1 MTMTDHAG
9 DRRGLEGPRPFSSR
23 HVGSVVD
30 DLRHIAETVGVTS
43 CEQIVR
49 DAIPA
54 SVLNSDRNGS
64 SVHTPSLPP
73 TADEATARAELVD
86 IAKGNRVTR
95 ALIGRGYYGT
105 LTPPVIRRNILENP
119 SWYTAYTPYQPEIS
133 QGRLEVLTIYQQLI
147 TDLTGLALA
156 NSSLL
161 DEATAA
167 SEGMLL
173 ARRASRK
180 VKSNRFLAHTHVF
193 DQVRD
198 VVLGHAEAAGIEVV
212 ETDLRN
218 PESWRPEVEAGCFGV
233 LAPYPDSTGA
243 LWNPSEVFEA
253 VHQAGGIAIAECDV
267 LALTLMTP
275 PGELG
280 ADVAVGSS
288 QRFGVPMGNGGPHA
302 AFMSVRTGLERQ
314 IPGRLV
320 GVSTDADGNPAY
332 RLALQTREQHIRRD
346 KATSN
351 ICTAQVLLAV
361 VAAAFAIWHGPKGL
375 TRIATQ
381 VRDRAQQLASALR
394 AGGLDLSDELFF
406 DTIRITAKGGAKK
419 LWNRAREGGYTLD
432 FVDEDTVQIAVDE
445 TVTPDELRELAQLL
459 GGDSDSLESPTD
471 DIWPEDLRRTT
482 DFMTHPV
489 FSSYHTETAMM
500 RYLKRLADRDYGLD
514 RGMIPLGSCTM
525 KLNAAAEMDAMTWP
539 AFGQMHPFAPVE
551 DQAGSLRL
559 IRDLEIWLAELTGY
573 DTVSLQPNAG
583 SQGEY
588 TGLAAIRGYH
598 LSRGDTERNVCLV
611 PASAHGTNAAS
622 AALAGLK
629 VVVVK
634 SNDDGTI
641 DRDDLAAKIAE
652 NEGRVAAIMI
662 TYPSTHGVYEDGV
675 RQVCDMVH
683 QAGGQVYIDGANF
696 NALVGWGQFGRI
708 GGDVSHLNLHKTF
721 AIPHGGGGPGVG
733 PVAAKAHLAPF
744 LPGHPL
750 NPRNEH
756 PLNGGGSVTHD
767 GHAVSAAPYGSVSVL
782 PISWAYLR
790 LMGLEGLQF
799 ATEVAVL
806 NANYIAH
813 RVQDKIPVLYTGQ
826 NGYVAHECILDLRPL
841 TAETGI
847 TVDDVA
853 KRLIDYGFHAPTM
866 SFPVAGTLMVEPTE
880 SEDLA
885 ELDRFCD
892 AMLAIVEEARM
903 VQSGHWPADDN
914 PLVNA
919 PHPAARLV
927 AVEWNHPYSRELG
940 CYPGM
945 RLGVQRDQ
953 ERGLD
958 VSAFTRIQAKYRPP
972 VGRVDNTYGDRHLV
986 CTCPPPE
993 AFED

>member
-23 HVGSVVD
+23 HVGSVVE

-73 TADEATARAELVD
+73 SADEATARAELVD

-95 ALIGRGYYGT
+95 VLIGRGYYGT

-180 VKSNRFLAHTHVF
+180 VKSNRFLVHTHVF

-280 ADVAVGSS
+280 ADVAIGSS

-302 AFMSVRTGLERQ
+302 AYMSVRAGLERQ

-361 VAAAFAIWHGPKGL
+361 TAAAFAIWHGPKGL
-375 TRIATQ
+375 TRIAMQ
-381 VRDRAQQLASALR
+381 VRDRAHQLASALR
-394 AGGLDLSDELFF
+394 AGGLDVSDDLFF
-406 DTIRITAKGGAKK
+406 DTIRITATGGAKE
-419 LWNRAREGGYTLD
+419 LWHRAREGGYTLD
-432 FVDEDTVQIAVDE
+432 LVDGDTLQIAVDE

-459 GGDSDSLESPTD
+459 GGDSESLTSPTD
-471 DIWPEDLRRTT
+471 EVWPEDLRRTT

-525 KLNAAAEMDAMTWP
+525 KLNAAAEMEAMTWQE
-539 AFGQMHPFAPVE
+539 FGQMHPFAPVE

-598 LSRGDTERNVCLV
+598 LSRGDTERTVCLV

-652 NEGRVAAIMI
+652 NEGRIAAIMI

-683 QAGGQVYIDGANF
+683 EAGGQVYIDGANF
-696 NALVGWGQFGRI
+696 NALVGWGQFGHI

-733 PVAAKAHLAPF
+733 PVAAKSHLAPF

-756 PLNGGGSVTHD
+756 PLNGGGTVTHD

-813 RVQDKIPVLYTGQ
+813 RIQDKIPVLYTGQ

-903 VQSGHWPADDN
+903 VQSGHGPAEAN
-914 PLVNA
+914 PRGNG

-958 VSAFTRIQAKYRPP
+958 VSAFTRIQAKYWPP

>member
-1 MTMTDHAG
+1 MMMTDHTEQ
-9 DRRGLEGPRPFSSR
+9 RRGLKGPRPFSSH
-23 HVGSVVD
+23 HVGSVD
-30 DLRHIAETVGVTS
+30 EELRYIAETVGVS
-43 CEQIVR
+43 DYEQIVR

-54 SVLNSDRNGS
+54 SVLDCDGNGS
-64 SVHTPSLPP
+64 SVRTPSLPP
-73 TADEATARAELVD
+73 AADETATVAELVD
-86 IAKGNRVTR
+86 IAQQNRVTR

-133 QGRLEVLTIYQQLI
+133 QGRLEVLTIYQQVI

-167 SEGMLL
+167 FEGMLL
-173 ARRASRK
+173 ARRAARK
-180 VKSNRFLAHTHVF
+180 VKSNRFLIHTHVF

-198 VVLGHAEAAGIEVV
+198 VILGHAEAAGIEVV
-212 ETDLRN
+212 EADLRN
-218 PESWRPEVEAGCFGV
+218 PQSWKPEVEAGCFGV

-253 VHQAGGIAIAECDV
+253 VHQVGGLAIAECDI

-275 PGELG
+275 PAELG
-280 ADVAVGSS
+280 ADVAIGSS

-302 AFMSVRTGLERQ
+302 AFMSVRAGLERQ

-381 VRDRAQQLASALR
+381 VRDGAHQLASALR
-394 AGGLDLSDELFF
+394 AGGLEVSDEVFF
-406 DTIRITAKGGAKK
+406 DTIRVTATGGAKE
-419 LWNRAREGGYTLD
+419 LWDRARDGGYTLD
-432 FVDEDTVQIAVDE
+432 LVDEDTLQIAIDE

-459 GGDSDSLESPTD
+459 GGDADSLESAD
-471 DIWPEDLRRTT
+471 EVWPQDLCRTS

-489 FSSYHTETAMM
+489 FSSYHTETTMM

-525 KLNAAAEMDAMTWP
+525 KLNAAAEMEAMTWP

-551 DQAGSLRL
+551 DQAGSLKL

-598 LSRGDTERNVCLV
+598 LSRGDTERTVCLV

-629 VVVVK
+629 VVVVA

-683 QAGGQVYIDGANF
+683 EAGGQVYIDGANF

-733 PVAAKAHLAPF
+733 PVAAKAHLAEF

-756 PLNGGGSVTHD
+756 PLNGGGTVTHD
-767 GHAVSAAPYGSVSVL
+767 DHAVSAAPYGSVSVL

-813 RVQDKIPVLYTGQ
+813 RIQDTIPVLYTGQ

-927 AVEWNHPYSRELG
+927 ADEWNHPYSRELG

-953 ERGLD
+953 QRGLD
-958 VSAFTRIQAKYRPP
+958 VAAFTRIQAKYWPP
-972 VGRVDNTYGDRHLV
+972 VGRVDNAYGDRHLV

>member
-1 MTMTDHAG
+1 MTDHAEN
-9 DRRGLEGPRPFSSR
+9 RCGLEGPRPFSSR
-23 HVGSVVD
+23 HVGSVED
-30 DLRHIAETVGVTS
+30 DLRYIAETIGVTS
-43 CEQIVR
+43 PEQIIR

-54 SVLNSDRNGS
+54 SVLDSNEGES
-64 SVHTPSLPP
+64 SVRTPSFPP
-73 TADEATARAELVD
+73 AAAETTARAELVE
-86 IAKGNRVTR
+86 IASGNRVTR

-105 LTPPVIRRNILENP
+105 LTPSVIRRNILENP

-133 QGRLEVLTIYQQLI
+133 QGRLEMLTIYQQLI
-147 TDLTGLALA
+147 TDLTRLALA

-173 ARRASRK
+173 ARRAARK
-180 VKSNRFLAHTHVF
+180 VKFNRFLVHTHLF

-198 VVLGHAEAAGIEVV
+198 VVLGHAEATGIEVV
-212 ETDLRN
+212 EADLRD
-218 PESWRPEVEAGCFGV
+218 PQSWRPEVEAGCFGV

-243 LWNPSEVFEA
+243 LWNPSEVFDA
-253 VHQAGGIAIAECDV
+253 VHKVGGITIAECD
-267 LALTLMTP
+267 LLSLTLLAP

-288 QRFGVPMGNGGPHA
+288 QRFGVPMGDGGPHA
-302 AFMSVRTGLERQ
+302 AYMSVRSGLERQ

-361 VAAAFAIWHGPKGL
+361 VAAAYAVWHGPTGL
-375 TRIATQ
+375 TRIARQ
-381 VRDRAQQLASALR
+381 VTDRAHQLASALR
-394 AGGLDLSDELFF
+394 AAGLDVADQQFF
-406 DTIRITAKGGAKK
+406 DTIRIRTKGGAKE

-432 FVDEDTVQIAVDE
+432 LVDGDILQISVDE
-445 TVTPDELRELAQLL
+445 TVTDDELRELTQLL
-459 GGDSDSLESPTD
+459 GGNTD
-471 DIWPEDLRRTT
+471 EIRGPADGAWPEDLRRTSS
-482 DFMTHPV
+482 FMTHPV
-489 FSSYHTETAMM
+489 FSSYHTETTMM

-525 KLNAAAEMDAMTWP
+525 KLNAAAEMEAMTWP
-539 AFGQMHPFAPVE
+539 AFSQMHPFAPVE

-598 LSRGDTERNVCLV
+598 VSRGDTERNVCLV

-622 AALAGLK
+622 AASAGLK

-634 SNDDGTI
+634 SHDDGTI
-641 DRDDLAAKIAE
+641 DRDDLAAKIAA
-652 NEGRVAAIMI
+652 NEGRIAAIMI

-683 QAGGQVYIDGANF
+683 EAGGQVYIDGANF
-696 NALVGWGQFGRI
+696 NALVGWGQFARI

-756 PLNGGGSVTHD
+756 PLNDGGTVTHD
-767 GHAVSAAPYGSVSVL
+767 GHAVSAAPFGSVSVL

-790 LMGLEGLQF
+790 LMGLKGLQF

-813 RVQDKIPVLYTGQ
+813 RLHDKIPILYTGQ

-841 TAETGI
+841 TTETGI

-903 VQSGHWPADDN
+903 VQSGHWPANDN
-914 PLVNA
+914 PLINA

-927 AVEWNHPYSRELG
+927 ADEWNHPYSRELG

-945 RLGVQRDQ
+945 RLGIQRDQ

-958 VSAFTRIQAKYRPP
+958 VNTVTRIQAKYWPP

-986 CTCPPPE
+986 CSCPPPE

>member
-1 MTMTDHAG
+1 MTMADHAG

-23 HVGSVVD
+23 HVGSVVE

-73 TADEATARAELVD
+73 SADEATARAELVD

-180 VKSNRFLAHTHVF
+180 VKSNRFLVHTHVF

-280 ADVAVGSS
+280 ADVAIGSS

-302 AFMSVRTGLERQ
+302 AYMSVRAGLERQ

-361 VAAAFAIWHGPKGL
+361 TAAAFAIWHGPKGL
-375 TRIATQ
+375 TRIAMQ
-381 VRDRAQQLASALR
+381 VRDRAHQLASALR
-394 AGGLDLSDELFF
+394 AGGLDVSDDLFF
-406 DTIRITAKGGAKK
+406 DTIRITATGGAKE
-419 LWNRAREGGYTLD
+419 LWHRAREGGYTLD
-432 FVDEDTVQIAVDE
+432 LVDGDTLQIAVDE

-459 GGDSDSLESPTD
+459 GGDSESLTSPTD
-471 DIWPEDLRRTT
+471 EVWPEDLRRTT

-525 KLNAAAEMDAMTWP
+525 KLNAAAEMEAMTWQE
-539 AFGQMHPFAPVE
+539 FGQMHPFAPVE

-559 IRDLEIWLAELTGY
+559 IRDLETWLAELTGY

-598 LSRGDTERNVCLV
+598 LSRGDTERTVCLV

-652 NEGRVAAIMI
+652 NEGRIAAIMI

-683 QAGGQVYIDGANF
+683 EAGGQVYIDGANF
-696 NALVGWGQFGRI
+696 NALVGWGQFGHI

-733 PVAAKAHLAPF
+733 PVAAKSHLAPF

-756 PLNGGGSVTHD
+756 PLNGGGTVTHD

-813 RVQDKIPVLYTGQ
+813 RIQDKIPVLYTGQ

-958 VSAFTRIQAKYRPP
+958 VSAFTRIQAKYWPP

>member
-23 HVGSVVD
+23 HVGSVVE

-73 TADEATARAELVD
+73 SADEATARAELVD

-95 ALIGRGYYGT
+95 VLIGRGYYGT

-180 VKSNRFLAHTHVF
+180 VKSNRFLVHTHVF

-280 ADVAVGSS
+280 ADVAIGSS

-302 AFMSVRTGLERQ
+302 AYMSVRAGLERQ

-361 VAAAFAIWHGPKGL
+361 TAAAFAIWHGPKGL
-375 TRIATQ
+375 TRIAMQ
-381 VRDRAQQLASALR
+381 VRDRAHQLASALR
-394 AGGLDLSDELFF
+394 AGGLDVSDDLFF
-406 DTIRITAKGGAKK
+406 DTIRITATGGAKE
-419 LWNRAREGGYTLD
+419 LWHRAREGGYTLD
-432 FVDEDTVQIAVDE
+432 LVDGDTLQIAVDE

-459 GGDSDSLESPTD
+459 GGDSESLTSPTD
-471 DIWPEDLRRTT
+471 EVWPEDLRRTT

-525 KLNAAAEMDAMTWP
+525 KLNAAAEMEAMTWQE
-539 AFGQMHPFAPVE
+539 FGQMHPFAPVE

-598 LSRGDTERNVCLV
+598 LSRGDTERTVCLV

-652 NEGRVAAIMI
+652 NEGRIAAIMI

-683 QAGGQVYIDGANF
+683 KAGGQVYIDGANF
-696 NALVGWGQFGRI
+696 NALVGWGQFGHI

-733 PVAAKAHLAPF
+733 PVAAKSHLAPF

-756 PLNGGGSVTHD
+756 PLNGGGTVTHD

-813 RVQDKIPVLYTGQ
+813 RIQDKIPVLYTGQ

-958 VSAFTRIQAKYRPP
+958 VSAFTRIQAKYWPP

>member
-23 HVGSVVD
+23 HVGSVVE

-73 TADEATARAELVD
+73 SADEATARAELVD

-95 ALIGRGYYGT
+95 VLIGRGYYGT

-180 VKSNRFLAHTHVF
+180 VKSNRFLVHTHVF

-280 ADVAVGSS
+280 ADVAIGSS

-302 AFMSVRTGLERQ
+302 AYMSVRAGLERQ

-361 VAAAFAIWHGPKGL
+361 TAAAFAIWHGPKGL
-375 TRIATQ
+375 TRIAMQ
-381 VRDRAQQLASALR
+381 VRDRAHQLASALR
-394 AGGLDLSDELFF
+394 AGGLGVSNDLFF
-406 DTIRITAKGGAKK
+406 DTIRITATGGAKE
-419 LWNRAREGGYTLD
+419 LWHRAREGGYTLD
-432 FVDEDTVQIAVDE
+432 LVDGDTLQIAVDE

-459 GGDSDSLESPTD
+459 GGDSESLTSPTD
-471 DIWPEDLRRTT
+471 EVWPEDLRRTT

-525 KLNAAAEMDAMTWP
+525 KLNAAAEMEAMTWQE
-539 AFGQMHPFAPVE
+539 FGQMHPFAPVE

-598 LSRGDTERNVCLV
+598 LSRGDTERTVCLV

-652 NEGRVAAIMI
+652 NEGRIAAIMI

-683 QAGGQVYIDGANF
+683 EAGGQVYIDGANF
-696 NALVGWGQFGRI
+696 NALVGWGQFGHI

-733 PVAAKAHLAPF
+733 PVAAKSHLAPF

-756 PLNGGGSVTHD
+756 PLNGGGTVTHD

-813 RVQDKIPVLYTGQ
+813 RIQDKIPVLYTGQ

-958 VSAFTRIQAKYRPP
+958 VSAFTRIQAKYWPP

>member
-133 QGRLEVLTIYQQLI
+133 QGRLEILTIYQQLI

-180 VKSNRFLAHTHVF
+180 VKSNRFLVHTHVF

-471 DIWPEDLRRTT
+471 DI
-482 DFMTHPV
+482 
-489 FSSYHTETAMM
+489 
-500 RYLKRLADRDYGLD
+500 
-514 RGMIPLGSCTM
+514 
-525 KLNAAAEMDAMTWP
+525 
-539 AFGQMHPFAPVE
+539 
-551 DQAGSLRL
+551 
-559 IRDLEIWLAELTGY
+559 
-573 DTVSLQPNAG
+573 
-583 SQGEY
+583 
-588 TGLAAIRGYH
+588 
-598 LSRGDTERNVCLV
+598 
-611 PASAHGTNAAS
+611 
-622 AALAGLK
+622 
-629 VVVVK
+629 
-634 SNDDGTI
+634 
-641 DRDDLAAKIAE
+641 
-652 NEGRVAAIMI
+652 
-662 TYPSTHGVYEDGV
+662 
-675 RQVCDMVH
+675 
-683 QAGGQVYIDGANF
+683 
-696 NALVGWGQFGRI
+696 
-708 GGDVSHLNLHKTF
+708 
-721 AIPHGGGGPGVG
+721 
-733 PVAAKAHLAPF
+733 
-744 LPGHPL
+744 
-750 NPRNEH
+750 
-756 PLNGGGSVTHD
+756 
-767 GHAVSAAPYGSVSVL
+767 
-782 PISWAYLR
+782 
-790 LMGLEGLQF
+790 
-799 ATEVAVL
+799 
-806 NANYIAH
+806 
-813 RVQDKIPVLYTGQ
+813 
-826 NGYVAHECILDLRPL
+826 
-841 TAETGI
+841 
-847 TVDDVA
+847 
-853 KRLIDYGFHAPTM
+853 
-866 SFPVAGTLMVEPTE
+866 
-880 SEDLA
+880 
-885 ELDRFCD
+885 
-892 AMLAIVEEARM
+892 
-903 VQSGHWPADDN
+903 
-914 PLVNA
+914 
-919 PHPAARLV
+919 
-927 AVEWNHPYSRELG
+927 
-940 CYPGM
+940 
-945 RLGVQRDQ
+945 
-953 ERGLD
+953 
-958 VSAFTRIQAKYRPP
+958 
-972 VGRVDNTYGDRHLV
+972 
-986 CTCPPPE
+986 
-993 AFED
+993 

>member
-180 VKSNRFLAHTHVF
+180 VKSNRFLVHTHVF

-622 AALAGLK
+622 AALAGL
-629 VVVVK
+629 
-634 SNDDGTI
+634 
-641 DRDDLAAKIAE
+641 
-652 NEGRVAAIMI
+652 
-662 TYPSTHGVYEDGV
+662 
-675 RQVCDMVH
+675 
-683 QAGGQVYIDGANF
+683 
-696 NALVGWGQFGRI
+696 
-708 GGDVSHLNLHKTF
+708 
-721 AIPHGGGGPGVG
+721 
-733 PVAAKAHLAPF
+733 
-744 LPGHPL
+744 
-750 NPRNEH
+750 
-756 PLNGGGSVTHD
+756 
-767 GHAVSAAPYGSVSVL
+767 
-782 PISWAYLR
+782 
-790 LMGLEGLQF
+790 
-799 ATEVAVL
+799 
-806 NANYIAH
+806 
-813 RVQDKIPVLYTGQ
+813 
-826 NGYVAHECILDLRPL
+826 
-841 TAETGI
+841 
-847 TVDDVA
+847 
-853 KRLIDYGFHAPTM
+853 
-866 SFPVAGTLMVEPTE
+866 
-880 SEDLA
+880 
-885 ELDRFCD
+885 
-892 AMLAIVEEARM
+892 
-903 VQSGHWPADDN
+903 
-914 PLVNA
+914 
-919 PHPAARLV
+919 
-927 AVEWNHPYSRELG
+927 
-940 CYPGM
+940 
-945 RLGVQRDQ
+945 
-953 ERGLD
+953 
-958 VSAFTRIQAKYRPP
+958 
-972 VGRVDNTYGDRHLV
+972 
-986 CTCPPPE
+986 
-993 AFED
+993 

>member
-23 HVGSVVD
+23 HVGSVVE

-73 TADEATARAELVD
+73 SADEATARAELVD

-119 SWYTAYTPYQPEIS
+119 SWYTVYTPYQPEIS

-180 VKSNRFLAHTHVF
+180 VKSNRFLVHTHVF

-280 ADVAVGSS
+280 ADVAIGSS

-302 AFMSVRTGLERQ
+302 AYMSVRAGLERQ

-361 VAAAFAIWHGPKGL
+361 TAAAFAIWHGPKGL
-375 TRIATQ
+375 TRIAMQ
-381 VRDRAQQLASALR
+381 VRDRAHQLASALR
-394 AGGLDLSDELFF
+394 AGGLDVSDDLFF
-406 DTIRITAKGGAKK
+406 DTIRITATGGAKE
-419 LWNRAREGGYTLD
+419 LWHRAREGGYTLD
-432 FVDEDTVQIAVDE
+432 LVDGDTLQIAVDE

-459 GGDSDSLESPTD
+459 GGDSESLTSPTD
-471 DIWPEDLRRTT
+471 EVWPEDLRRTT

-500 RYLKRLADRDYGLD
+500 RYLKRLADRDYGL
-514 RGMIPLGSCTM
+514 
-525 KLNAAAEMDAMTWP
+525 
-539 AFGQMHPFAPVE
+539 
-551 DQAGSLRL
+551 
-559 IRDLEIWLAELTGY
+559 
-573 DTVSLQPNAG
+573 
-583 SQGEY
+583 
-588 TGLAAIRGYH
+588 
-598 LSRGDTERNVCLV
+598 
-611 PASAHGTNAAS
+611 
-622 AALAGLK
+622 
-629 VVVVK
+629 
-634 SNDDGTI
+634 
-641 DRDDLAAKIAE
+641 
-652 NEGRVAAIMI
+652 
-662 TYPSTHGVYEDGV
+662 
-675 RQVCDMVH
+675 
-683 QAGGQVYIDGANF
+683 
-696 NALVGWGQFGRI
+696 
-708 GGDVSHLNLHKTF
+708 
-721 AIPHGGGGPGVG
+721 
-733 PVAAKAHLAPF
+733 
-744 LPGHPL
+744 
-750 NPRNEH
+750 
-756 PLNGGGSVTHD
+756 
-767 GHAVSAAPYGSVSVL
+767 
-782 PISWAYLR
+782 
-790 LMGLEGLQF
+790 
-799 ATEVAVL
+799 
-806 NANYIAH
+806 
-813 RVQDKIPVLYTGQ
+813 
-826 NGYVAHECILDLRPL
+826 
-841 TAETGI
+841 
-847 TVDDVA
+847 
-853 KRLIDYGFHAPTM
+853 
-866 SFPVAGTLMVEPTE
+866 
-880 SEDLA
+880 
-885 ELDRFCD
+885 
-892 AMLAIVEEARM
+892 
-903 VQSGHWPADDN
+903 
-914 PLVNA
+914 
-919 PHPAARLV
+919 
-927 AVEWNHPYSRELG
+927 
-940 CYPGM
+940 
-945 RLGVQRDQ
+945 
-953 ERGLD
+953 
-958 VSAFTRIQAKYRPP
+958 
-972 VGRVDNTYGDRHLV
+972 
-986 CTCPPPE
+986 
-993 AFED
+993 

>member
-1 MTMTDHAG
+1 MTMTDHAE
-9 DRRGLEGPRPFSSR
+9 DRRGPEGSRPFSSR
-23 HVGSVVD
+23 HVGPVD
-30 DLRHIAETVGVTS
+30 EDLRYIAEAVGVTS
-43 CEQIVR
+43 CAQVVR

-54 SVLNSDRNGS
+54 SVLKLAGNGS

-73 TADEATARAELVD
+73 ATDEATARAELVD
-86 IAKGNRVTR
+86 IVRDNRITH

-180 VKSNRFLAHTHVF
+180 VASNRFLIHTHVF

-212 ETDLRN
+212 KVDLRN
-218 PESWRPEVEAGCFGV
+218 PGSWRPEVEAGCFGV
-233 LAPYPDSTGA
+233 LAPYPDSTGG

-253 VHQAGGIAIAECDV
+253 VHQAGGIAIAECDI
-267 LALTLMTP
+267 LALTLVTP

-302 AFMSVRTGLERQ
+302 AYMSVRAGLERQ

-381 VRDRAQQLASALR
+381 VHDRARQLTSALR
-394 AGGLDLSDELFF
+394 AGGLDVSDELFF
-406 DTIRITAKGGAKK
+406 DTIRITAKDGAKK

-432 FVDEDTVQIAVDE
+432 LVDEDTLQIAVDE
-445 TVTPDELRELAQLL
+445 F
-459 GGDSDSLESPTD
+459 
-471 DIWPEDLRRTT
+471 WPEDLRRTS

-525 KLNAAAEMDAMTWP
+525 KLNAAAEMEAMTWP
-539 AFGQMHPFAPVE
+539 ELGQMHPFAPVE

-641 DRDDLAAKIAE
+641 DRDALAAKIAE

-683 QAGGQVYIDGANF
+683 EAGGQVYIDGANF

-733 PVAAKAHLAPF
+733 PVAAKAHLARF

-756 PLNGGGSVTHD
+756 PLNGGGTVAHD
-767 GHAVSAAPYGSVSVL
+767 GPAVSAAPYGSVSVL

-799 ATEVAVL
+799 ATELAVL

-813 RVQDKIPVLYTGQ
+813 RIQDKIPVLYTGQ

-880 SEDLA
+880 SEDLS

-892 AMLAIVEEARM
+892 AMLAIVAEARM

-927 AVEWNHPYSRELG
+927 ADEWNHPYSRELG

-945 RLGVQRDQ
+945 HLGVRRDQ
-953 ERGLD
+953 ERGLN
-958 VSAFTRIQAKYRPP
+958 VSAFTRIQAKYWPP
-972 VGRVDNTYGDRHLV
+972 VSRVDNTYGDRHLV

-993 AFED
+993 AFDD

>member
-23 HVGSVVD
+23 HVGSVVE

-73 TADEATARAELVD
+73 AADEATARAELVD

-180 VKSNRFLAHTHVF
+180 VKSNRFLVHTHVF

-394 AGGLDLSDELFF
+394 AGGLDLSNELFF

-432 FVDEDTVQIAVDE
+432 LVDEDTVQIAVDE

-551 DQAGSLRL
+551 DQA
-559 IRDLEIWLAELTGY
+559 
-573 DTVSLQPNAG
+573 
-583 SQGEY
+583 
-588 TGLAAIRGYH
+588 
-598 LSRGDTERNVCLV
+598 
-611 PASAHGTNAAS
+611 
-622 AALAGLK
+622 
-629 VVVVK
+629 
-634 SNDDGTI
+634 
-641 DRDDLAAKIAE
+641 
-652 NEGRVAAIMI
+652 
-662 TYPSTHGVYEDGV
+662 
-675 RQVCDMVH
+675 
-683 QAGGQVYIDGANF
+683 
-696 NALVGWGQFGRI
+696 
-708 GGDVSHLNLHKTF
+708 
-721 AIPHGGGGPGVG
+721 
-733 PVAAKAHLAPF
+733 
-744 LPGHPL
+744 
-750 NPRNEH
+750 
-756 PLNGGGSVTHD
+756 
-767 GHAVSAAPYGSVSVL
+767 
-782 PISWAYLR
+782 
-790 LMGLEGLQF
+790 
-799 ATEVAVL
+799 
-806 NANYIAH
+806 
-813 RVQDKIPVLYTGQ
+813 
-826 NGYVAHECILDLRPL
+826 
-841 TAETGI
+841 
-847 TVDDVA
+847 
-853 KRLIDYGFHAPTM
+853 
-866 SFPVAGTLMVEPTE
+866 
-880 SEDLA
+880 
-885 ELDRFCD
+885 
-892 AMLAIVEEARM
+892 
-903 VQSGHWPADDN
+903 
-914 PLVNA
+914 
-919 PHPAARLV
+919 
-927 AVEWNHPYSRELG
+927 
-940 CYPGM
+940 
-945 RLGVQRDQ
+945 
-953 ERGLD
+953 
-958 VSAFTRIQAKYRPP
+958 
-972 VGRVDNTYGDRHLV
+972 
-986 CTCPPPE
+986 
-993 AFED
+993 

>member
-23 HVGSVVD
+23 HVGSVVE

-73 TADEATARAELVD
+73 SADEATARAELVD

-95 ALIGRGYYGT
+95 VLIGRGYYGT

-180 VKSNRFLAHTHVF
+180 VKSNRFLVHTHVF

-280 ADVAVGSS
+280 ADVAIGSS

-302 AFMSVRTGLERQ
+302 AYMSVRAGLERQ

-361 VAAAFAIWHGPKGL
+361 TAAAFAIWHGPKGL
-375 TRIATQ
+375 TRIAMQ
-381 VRDRAQQLASALR
+381 VRDRAHQLASALR
-394 AGGLDLSDELFF
+394 AGGLDVSDDLFF
-406 DTIRITAKGGAKK
+406 DTIRITATGGAKE
-419 LWNRAREGGYTLD
+419 LWHRAREGGYTLD
-432 FVDEDTVQIAVDE
+432 LVDGDTLQIAVDE

-459 GGDSDSLESPTD
+459 GGDSESLTSPTD
-471 DIWPEDLRRTT
+471 EVWPEDLRRTT

-525 KLNAAAEMDAMTWP
+525 KLNAAAEMEAMTWQE
-539 AFGQMHPFAPVE
+539 FGQMHPFAPVE

-598 LSRGDTERNVCLV
+598 LSRGDTERTVCLV

-652 NEGRVAAIMI
+652 NEGRIAAIMI

-683 QAGGQVYIDGANF
+683 EAGGQVYIDGANF
-696 NALVGWGQFGRI
+696 NALVGWGQFGHI

-733 PVAAKAHLAPF
+733 PVAAKSHLAPF

-756 PLNGGGSVTHD
+756 PLNGGGTVTHD

-813 RVQDKIPVLYTGQ
+813 RIQDKIPVLYTGQ

-866 SFPVAGTLMVEPTE
+866 SFPVAGPLMVEPTE

-958 VSAFTRIQAKYRPP
+958 VSAFTRIQAKYWPP

>member
-23 HVGSVVD
+23 HVGSVVE

-54 SVLNSDRNGS
+54 SVPNSDRNGS

-73 TADEATARAELVD
+73 AADEATARAELVD

-180 VKSNRFLAHTHVF
+180 VKSNRFLVHTHVF

-218 PESWRPEVEAGCFGV
+218 PESSRPEVEAGCFGV

-394 AGGLDLSDELFF
+394 AGGLDLSNELFF

-432 FVDEDTVQIAVDE
+432 LVDEDTVQIAVDE

-482 DFMTHPV
+482 AFMTHPV

-958 VSAFTRIQAKYRPP
+958 VSAFTRIQAKYWPP

>member
-73 TADEATARAELVD
+73 AADEATARAELVD

-180 VKSNRFLAHTHVF
+180 VKSNRFLVHTHVF

-756 PLNGGGSVTHD
+756 PLNGGGSVTMTVTRCPQPPMD
-767 GHAVSAAPYGSVSVL
+767 RCQFCPSPGRTCDSWVSRACSSRRRWQSSTPTTSRIVFRTRSRSSTPARTVT
-782 PISWAYLR
+782 W
-790 LMGLEGLQF
+790 LMS
-799 ATEVAVL
+799 ASS
-806 NANYIAH
+806 I
-813 RVQDKIPVLYTGQ
+813 
-826 NGYVAHECILDLRPL
+826 C
-841 TAETGI
+841 
-847 TVDDVA
+847 
-853 KRLIDYGFHAPTM
+853 
-866 SFPVAGTLMVEPTE
+866 
-880 SEDLA
+880 
-885 ELDRFCD
+885 
-892 AMLAIVEEARM
+892 AR
-903 VQSGHWPADDN
+903 
-914 PLVNA
+914 
-919 PHPAARLV
+919 
-927 AVEWNHPYSRELG
+927 
-940 CYPGM
+940 
-945 RLGVQRDQ
+945 
-953 ERGLD
+953 
-958 VSAFTRIQAKYRPP
+958 
-972 VGRVDNTYGDRHLV
+972 
-986 CTCPPPE
+986 
-993 AFED
+993 

>member
-9 DRRGLEGPRPFSSR
+9 ARRGLEGPRPFSSR
-23 HVGSVVD
+23 HVGSVVE

-73 TADEATARAELVD
+73 AADEATARAELVD

-180 VKSNRFLAHTHVF
+180 VKSNRFLVHTHVF

-394 AGGLDLSDELFF
+394 AGGLDLSNELFF

-432 FVDEDTVQIAVDE
+432 LVDEDTVQIAVDE

-634 SNDDGTI
+634 SNADGTI
-641 DRDDLAAKIAE
+641 ARDALAAKIAE

-958 VSAFTRIQAKYRPP
+958 VSAFTRIQAKYWPP

>member
-23 HVGSVVD
+23 HVGSVVE

-73 TADEATARAELVD
+73 AADEATARAELVD

-180 VKSNRFLAHTHVF
+180 VKSNRFLVHTHVF

-394 AGGLDLSDELFF
+394 AGGLDLSNELFF

-432 FVDEDTVQIAVDE
+432 LVDEDTVQIAVDE

-903 VQSGHWPADDN
+903 VQSADDN

-958 VSAFTRIQAKYRPP
+958 VSAFTRIQAKYWPP

>member
-133 QGRLEVLTIYQQLI
+133 QGRLEILTIYQQLI

-180 VKSNRFLAHTHVF
+180 VKSNRFLVHTHVF

-853 KRLIDYGFHAPTM
+853 KRLIDYGFHA
-866 SFPVAGTLMVEPTE
+866 
-880 SEDLA
+880 
-885 ELDRFCD
+885 R
-892 AMLAIVEEARM
+892 R
-903 VQSGHWPADDN
+903 
-914 PLVNA
+914 
-919 PHPAARLV
+919 
-927 AVEWNHPYSRELG
+927 
-940 CYPGM
+940 
-945 RLGVQRDQ
+945 
-953 ERGLD
+953 
-958 VSAFTRIQAKYRPP
+958 
-972 VGRVDNTYGDRHLV
+972 
-986 CTCPPPE
+986 
-993 AFED
+993 

>member
-23 HVGSVVD
+23 HVGSVVE

-73 TADEATARAELVD
+73 AADEATARAELVD

-180 VKSNRFLAHTHVF
+180 VKSNRFLVHTHVF

-394 AGGLDLSDELFF
+394 AGGLDLSNELFF

-432 FVDEDTVQIAVDE
+432 LVDEDTVQIAVDE

-903 VQSGHWPADDN
+903 VQSGHWPAVLFTWLSIDKDD
-914 PLVNA
+914 
-919 PHPAARLV
+919 H
-927 AVEWNHPYSRELG
+927 G
-940 CYPGM
+940 
-945 RLGVQRDQ
+945 
-953 ERGLD
+953 
-958 VSAFTRIQAKYRPP
+958 
-972 VGRVDNTYGDRHLV
+972 
-986 CTCPPPE
+986 
-993 AFED
+993 